1 MRRVFKG
8 FGPKENPAMETK
20 ATEIMNLFE
29 VGKRYTL
36 YKISE
41 ALAMTNKT
49 EITVTRLLPERAL
62 VVFKARGKKNELG
75 LQIERQ
81 DYTNGPMRFYQ
92 GAIFE
97 GWDQPIQCDTERRF
111 GVMRGNACYN
121 FIGTP
126 ETIRQWIELHQLN
139 PFFEKACVVAIDATR
154 TDHCGNEA
162 EIVVYPELVR
172 PGYHAVIDRLMQVA

>member
-1 MRRVFKG
+1 
-8 FGPKENPAMETK
+8 METK
-20 ATEIMNLFE
+20 AIEIMNVFE

>member
-1 MRRVFKG
+1 
-8 FGPKENPAMETK
+8 METK

-75 LQIERQ
+75 LPVQRQ
-81 DYTNGPMRFYQ
+81 NYANGPLVFYT
-92 GAIFE
+92 GAVFE
-97 GWDQPIQCDTERRF
+97 GWDQPIQCDTERRI

-126 ETIRQWIELHQLN
+126 EAIRDWIDVQQLN
-139 PFFEKACVVAIDATR
+139 PHFDKSCVVAIDATK
-154 TDHCGNEA
+154 TENCGNET
-162 EIVVYPELVR
+162 ETVVYPELVR
-172 PGYHAVIDRLMQVA
+172 PGYHAVIDRLMEVA